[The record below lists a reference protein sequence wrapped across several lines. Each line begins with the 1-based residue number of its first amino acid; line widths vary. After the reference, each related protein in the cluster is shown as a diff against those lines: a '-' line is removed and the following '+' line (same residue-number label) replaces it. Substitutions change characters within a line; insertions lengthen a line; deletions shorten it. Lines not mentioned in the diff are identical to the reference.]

1 MLTPSARASL
11 EGAARQYESHLAA
24 ALPYLSG
31 RGITEQTA
39 RQYRLGYVERPV
51 RGDDEMVGR
60 LAIPYLTT
68 SGVVDIR
75 YRSIDTNE
83 GPKYLSR
90 SGSKARLFSVT
101 SLLAKAQRIF
111 LTEGEIDCMTLNQI
125 GLPAVGFPGANA
137 WQSHWRLMFSDYD
150 EVTVICDGDQAGRD
164 FGKKLA
170 ERLDGVIVVHLPD
183 GTDVNDLFV
192 REGED
197 ALRERITK

>member
-1 MLTPSARASL
+1 MDK
-11 EGAARQYESHLAA
+11 AAQYLA
-24 ALPYLSG
+24 G
-31 RGITEQTA
+31 RGISQQTA
-39 RQYRLGYVERPV
+39 RMYRLGYVERPV

-90 SGSKARLFSVT
+90 NGSKARLFSVT